1 MLSIGAF
8 ARLVGVS
15 VRMLR
20 HYDRLGLLVPARV
33 DEFSGYRYYSP
44 DQLDRANQ
52 LVALKDLGF
61 SLDDV
66 GRLLAEPQSSD
77 LVAQMLRERRTALLE
92 QIRTDEQ
99 RVRQVEARLRLIEK
113 EVPMSEHTYV
123 ETDLPELRLVQ
134 LSARVTEMSQIE
146 SEIGPMFQRVNE
158 AVERA
163 GATRVGPGV
172 AHYTGDGD
180 ELVAAAAEQVGD
192 APTPDG
198 LEPARLAAAPRALT
212 VRYTGP
218 DLVGLPQA
226 WQGLVREVE
235 RRDLTPA
242 GTAREIYLAT
252 PYDGAGSGW
261 DVDLQ
266 QPVE

>member
-52 LVALKDLGF
+52 LVTLKELGF

-66 GRLLAEPQSSD
+66 GRLLGEPESSER
-77 LVAQMLRERRTALLE
+77 VAQMLRERRTALLD
-92 QIRTDEQ
+92 QIHADRQ
-99 RVRQVEARLRLIEK
+99 RVAQVEARLRLIER
-113 EVPMSEHTYV
+113 EVPMSEHTFT
-123 ETDLPELRLVQ
+123 ETDLPSLRLVQ
-134 LSARVTEMSQIE
+134 LSARITEMSQIE
-146 SEIGPMFQRVNE
+146 PEIGPMFQRVNE
-158 AVERA
+158 AVVRS
-163 GATRVGPGV
+163 GARRVGPGV

-180 ELVAAAAEQVGD
+180 ALVAAAAEQIGE
-192 APTPDG
+192 APTPEG
-198 LEPARLAAAPRALT
+198 LEPAELAAVPRALT
-212 VRYTGP
+212 VRYVAP
-218 DLVGLPQA
+218 DLLGIQQA
-226 WQGLVREVE
+226 WQTLVREVE
-235 RRDLTPA
+235 QRGLTPV
-242 GTAREIYLAT
+242 GTAREIYHAT
-252 PYDGAGSGW
+252 PYDGAGSTW

-266 QPVE
+266 QLVG